1 MLCQYGFN
9 LLTENV
15 ANYFYVN
22 IFSNSISDVTANIT
36 TVFIANIFAFSLHSG
51 SKSSNISL
59 PINTS
64 KLKVWQSYPQILRQI
79 FCNISQGKFHLRNIL
94 KNIFFQ
100 WILLNGFVGG
110 NYISGEQ
117 LIANQYFTVFVCSSC
132 IYSILSWCTICCLFI
147 SLFTWVSDGDA
158 KSTDFFGRSFPDT
171 KLKHRVWPKQNKL

>member
-1 MLCQYGFN
+1 MLYQYGFN

-15 ANYFYVN
+15 ANYFYAN

-79 FCNISQGKFHLRNIL
+79 FCNISQGKFHFRNIL
-94 KNIFFQ
+94 KTIFFQ

-110 NYISGEQ
+110 NYISAEQ
-117 LIANQYFTVFVCSSC
+117 LIANQYFTNSFCVFF
-132 IYSILSWCTICCLFI
+132 IYLFIFSWCTICCLFI
-147 SLFTWVSDGDA
+147 SHFHESFRRSCQKHRFLWPIIARHQV
-158 KSTDFFGRSFPDT
+158 KSW
-171 KLKHRVWPKQNKL
+171 HRVWPN